1 MYREY
6 NYVIER
12 SFLSVLEILFFVEFL
27 DEGVFLDDEIVIKR
41 NS

>member
-6 NYVIER
+6 NYVIKR
-12 SFLSVLEILFFVEFL
+12 SFFSVFEILFFVEFL

>member
-6 NYVIER
+6 NYVIKR